1 MTINNKKL
9 NTLLAGVA
17 MAILCV
23 GCGGGAGS
31 ATSSET
37 TPKLLATISSTVPS
51 GNPGLRNADGTTHVI
66 PTPTAAPTIVNVVTR
81 AAQLGKSIDLAD
93 NSTSDQA
100 AIDAVLADVGA
111 GSTVYFPNG
120 TYNVST
126 IVLKKSG
133 VHIMGQSR
141 DGAIIKSSLSLA
153 GSAMSING
161 LHDIVVSN
169 LTFTSTWAGTYSTD
183 TVTNNPSAGGPLNM
197 IATGKNTYNV
207 VIDSIVGEKFDRIA
221 VRIGGGSHDIV
232 VKNSIARN
240 ATDVGGGGAGY
251 GFVVMG
257 DSHLD
262 ASTNPFLGDP
272 LKDTYF
278 VKFDNNTTVAPYIR
292 HGVIVQYW
300 THNNLITNSHFDGTR
315 LDSID
320 LHGEDEYAN
329 EVSNN
334 PVTNSQ
340 RAAVALGN
348 SGGGHDKTGVY
359 NWIHDNDLVGNTLG
373 ISVEYGTQS
382 TTIEDN
388 TIRNNTALSPV
399 SPRGILLG
407 GSTGTVVRNNTISN
421 NTVPG
426 FVAVYLTDNA
436 AEGTEPAGGPKN
448 WTISGNT
455 VTNSGT
461 AFKDAASLDSGNT
474 IQTTW
479 SVNPAPTVADV
490 TASMTSY
497 RSGLNLN
504 RTTQQYAGTFSFTNK
519 TASAISGPFQVEL
532 SSLPAGVNVANA
544 TGSHNGVAYIT
555 TNAGSITPG
564 ATLTISLLFN
574 NPSKAAIPY
583 TAAMF
588 SGAY

>member
-1 MTINNKKL
+1 MHLKHLKADISLIGVTT
-9 NTLLAGVA
+9 TLLLA
-17 MAILCV
+17 
-23 GCGGGAGS
+23 GCGGGS
-31 ATSSET
+31 TTSNAST
-37 TPKLLATISSTVPS
+37 ASTARILATIATAVPAN
-51 GNPGLRNADGTTHVI
+51 NPGLREPDGSIHVI
-66 PTPTAAPTIVNVVTR
+66 PTPSPAPTIVNVLTR
-81 AAQLGKSIDLAD
+81 AAELGKSIDLAD
-93 NSTSDQA
+93 NASSDQA
-100 AIDAVLADVGA
+100 AIDAVLADVGP
-111 GSTVYFPNG
+111 GNTIYFPNG

-126 IVLKKSG
+126 IALKKSG

-153 GSAMSING
+153 GSAMSITG
-161 LHDIVVSN
+161 LHDIVVGH

-183 TVTNNPSAGGPLNM
+183 TVNNNPSAGGPLNM

-207 VIDSIVGEKFDRIA
+207 TIDSIVCEKFDRIC
-221 VRIGGGSHDIV
+221 VRIGGGSHDIL
-232 VKNSIARN
+232 VKSSIARN

-262 ASTNPFLGDP
+262 ADGNPFLGNP

-300 THNNLITNSHFDGTR
+300 AHHNLITNSNFDGTR

-329 EVSNN
+329 EITGN

-340 RAAVALGN
+340 RAAIALGN
-348 SGGGHDKTGVY
+348 SGAGHDKTGVD

-373 ISVEYGTQS
+373 ISVEYGTQG
-382 TTIEDN
+382 TIIEGN
-388 TIRNNTALSPV
+388 TIRDNASLAPV
-399 SPRGILLG
+399 SPRGIVLG
-407 GSTGTVVRNNTISN
+407 SSSGIRISGNTISN

-426 FVAVYLTDNA
+426 FVAVYLKDNA

-474 IQTTW
+474 IQATW
-479 SVNPAPTVADV
+479 
-490 TASMTSY
+490 
-497 RSGLNLN
+497 
-504 RTTQQYAGTFSFTNK
+504 
-519 TASAISGPFQVEL
+519 
-532 SSLPAGVNVANA
+532 
-544 TGSHNGVAYIT
+544 
-555 TNAGSITPG
+555 
-564 ATLTISLLFN
+564 
-574 NPSKAAIPY
+574 
-583 TAAMF
+583 
-588 SGAY
+588 